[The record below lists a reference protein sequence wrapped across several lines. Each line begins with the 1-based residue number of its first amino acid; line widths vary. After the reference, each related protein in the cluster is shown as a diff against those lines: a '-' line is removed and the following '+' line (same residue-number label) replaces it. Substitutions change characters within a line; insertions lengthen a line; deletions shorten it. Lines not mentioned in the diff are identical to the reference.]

1 MTTLLKGDMMNII
14 KFIRNIGNPHG
25 MEWRKIGFLNLWAL
39 DDWNLYAGTGL
50 HWSTSD
56 RTLILAWD
64 FGPGKFKTKTL
75 LRLKPARA

>member
-1 MTTLLKGDMMNII
+1 MKNAIS
-14 KFIRNIGNPHG
+14 FIRNIGNPHG

-39 DDWNLYAGTGL
+39 DDWNLYAGSGL
-50 HWSTSD
+50 HWSTCD

-75 LRLKPARA
+75 LRLKPLKA